1 MTSHPQHLRGQLVA
15 AALVAALS
23 ISCDEP
29 TAPDPVHTAGTTS
42 GRLTIEGAPS
52 GIAVSRRGTVHVTL
66 LEKNEIARFTAA
78 APTALESPIP
88 VAIQPRH
95 VVINNAGTSGFVAA
109 ADLDRWVVYTLDVG
123 AGSVPFARQ
132 MQRPPYQVA
141 ISQDDSRIFVLMFG
155 DPGQVY
161 SYPITDQ
168 LTAKQFVVQIPGISR
183 GLAVSPTTGA
193 LYVATTARIA
203 RLDPATLEIQ
213 AMVGP
218 IALSSR
224 DIVVSPDG
232 SRVWYGSVGG
242 NLVALDA
249 TSLDK
254 VAEVTNDADVYGLA
268 MSPDG
273 AQLLATSGDQLL
285 VVDPA
290 AGSIVK
296 RLTLGGIP
304 AHIAFDR
311 SGTVAFVA
319 NESGWVDVIR

>member
-1 MTSHPQHLRGQLVA
+1 MTSDPRLLRGKLVA

-29 TAPDPVHTAGTTS
+29 TAPDPVHTAGTAS
-42 GRLTIEGAPS
+42 DRLTIEGSPS

-66 LEKNEIARFTAA
+66 LEKNEIARFAGGE
-78 APTALESPIP
+78 PTTLGSPIP
-88 VAIQPRH
+88 VAVQPRH
-95 VVINNAGTSGFVAA
+95 VVINSAGTSGFVAA

-155 DPGQVY
+155 DPAQVN
-161 SYPITDQ
+161 SYPTTDQ
-168 LTAKQFVVQIPGISR
+168 LTTKPSVMLIPGIAR

-224 DIVVSPDG
+224 DVVVSPDG

-242 NLVALDA
+242 NLVGLDA

-254 VAEVTNDADVYGLA
+254 VAEVTNGADVYGLA

-273 AQLLATSGDQLL
+273 AQLLATSADQLL
-285 VVDPA
+285 VVDPV

-296 RLTLGGIP
+296 RLTLGGKP
-304 AHIAFDR
+304 AHVAFHR